1 MEIGATKIHGKK
13 SIGGINRM
21 VMDAHYFAKKPEK
34 EAKVIKFSSIYVCSN
49 IKIVY

>member
-21 VMDAHYFAKKPEK
+21 VMDAHYFAKKLEK
-34 EAKVIKFSSIYVCSN
+34 EVKVINFNQYIETNRGTYN
-49 IKIVY
+49 